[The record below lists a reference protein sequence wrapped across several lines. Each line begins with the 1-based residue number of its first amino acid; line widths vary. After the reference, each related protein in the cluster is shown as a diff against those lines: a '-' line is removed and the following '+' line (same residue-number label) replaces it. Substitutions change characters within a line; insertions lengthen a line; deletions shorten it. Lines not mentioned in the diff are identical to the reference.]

1 MPNCTKK
8 LLYMRSFLL
17 FFTKPVIGGALSL
30 IGLLEILFSIP
41 SSYLTYQISLWIIVL
56 VVGIIILFHHFW
68 KRIKILYYIKTY
80 TSDSFGGSYMYKWH
94 WVRSSFYTNVY
105 GYFPDCIDV
114 METTKLNPN
123 IPVIDCVHHYIENK
137 DLLQEYIMLSLYN
150 KVENTK
156 QTNLF
161 MQQLHHLEEHY
172 SKQRNSI

>member
-1 MPNCTKK
+1 MDNCISCRNN
-8 LLYMRSFLL
+8 YSFPL
-17 FFTKPVIGGALSL
+17 F
-30 IGLLEILFSIP
+30 LETDKDSIL
-41 SSYLTYQISLWIIVL
+41 
-56 VVGIIILFHHFW
+56 H
-68 KRIKILYYIKTY
+68 KTY

-105 GYFPDCIDV
+105 GYFPDRIDV